1 MPTCTMD
8 DLTIRPGEQKVEG
21 EITTHTHTIIFARPL
36 INKERHLFTRMIQG
50 FYYTVRFSKQ
60 FGDNLVTEPVIEFTQ
75 ENKARYS
82 LQQRGMSGPWKDLL
96 FSMLANFS
104 YEIAVIREHDGSR
117 IFDPTHRTSPISTA
131 HTEQNRPQPVLAV
144 HEPAPNYE
152 GKQ

>member
-1 MPTCTMD
+1 MPIYTMD
-8 DLTIRPGEQKVEG
+8 DLTIRPGERKVEG

-36 INKERHLFTRMIQG
+36 INKEQHLFTRMIQG